1 MSKSKRKVKILPNV
15 VQSSDGSRWPAV
27 TQPPNDGSRW
37 PAATQSPSDGS
48 RWPAATQPPSDGSRW
63 PAATQPP
70 SDGSRWPA
78 ATQPPSDGGRWGS
91 PIVEPSRVDPARVLT
106 NIRKDVNPPFRQTTL
121 PRQKNPQNQRPRS
134 NDSPPIPSSVLTS
147 VSGMSLEDKLLTAMK
162 LAVDSGKLDRRF
174 KESLQK
180 FVNSDNAKALL
191 VIAGLYIGAQVAGQ
205 PWISYADAVLVSL
218 GAAGAAFIGFEASGA
233 LLKFFTTAQNATSYA
248 DLGRSADH
256 FAEFVNVVGT
266 NSLIYLVGAKA
277 GDAIKGLTGVFS
289 KVGNNL
295 NRLAPQVREGLN
307 VSSKLIESLTQQANN
322 AGRQIKDEIRIGIEA
337 IDNLLGKKRPRLA
350 TEGNRNI
357 PSNQYGGSGGGV
369 SSRTLQQEYEVLAKN
384 ISLTPNV
391 AAQLLEKGIAAKT
404 IKNLHDR
411 GMSAKDLNEFLNG
424 FLRSKNGIYKL
435 GEMPK
440 IADTMAV
447 LTNKGVEVKIAES
460 LLREAGK
467 QKEVLDIV
475 QRLMLGKGQLENPE
489 SLAELV
495 VKAVGEFGNEE
506 SPGLRGILREMQIAA
521 ERVNQGH
528 TIQLGAVK
536 NDNGILIGG
545 DIVDKTARE
554 VIQLKTLTS
563 RNSAGVWDNTKK
575 AIQQLLGKH
584 GETANAEFMKTA
596 EIRIGSKNELFN
608 LSGKK
613 INDQILEEIRLGKID
628 PDKKF
633 DGFIKI
639 VKEDSKGN
647 ALETLRF
654 KLYKGTSQFV
664 PRSQPVKLR
673 SSNVTDNGIMIA
685 SNTQQ
690 FGSLLLATEK
700 TNVGL
705 HKALAR
711 IELLNNQWGE
721 YHQATI
727 AMHSDPEFY
736 KIQQLIANSSTSE
749 TKKPDQQS
757 NQIPKQKSTQR
768 EMG

>member
-27 TQPPNDGSRW
+27 TQSPSDGSRW
-37 PAATQSPSDGS
+37 PAATQPPSDGS

-307 VSSKLIESLTQQANN
+307 VSSKLIESLTQP
-322 AGRQIKDEIRIGIEA
+322 DF
-337 IDNLLGKKRPRLA
+337 
-350 TEGNRNI
+350 
-357 PSNQYGGSGGGV
+357 
-369 SSRTLQQEYEVLAKN
+369 SR
-384 ISLTPNV
+384 
-391 AAQLLEKGIAAKT
+391 
-404 IKNLHDR
+404 
-411 GMSAKDLNEFLNG
+411 
-424 FLRSKNGIYKL
+424 
-435 GEMPK
+435 
-440 IADTMAV
+440 
-447 LTNKGVEVKIAES
+447 
-460 LLREAGK
+460 
-467 QKEVLDIV
+467 
-475 QRLMLGKGQLENPE
+475 
-489 SLAELV
+489 
-495 VKAVGEFGNEE
+495 
-506 SPGLRGILREMQIAA
+506 
-521 ERVNQGH
+521 
-528 TIQLGAVK
+528 
-536 NDNGILIGG
+536 
-545 DIVDKTARE
+545 
-554 VIQLKTLTS
+554 
-563 RNSAGVWDNTKK
+563 
-575 AIQQLLGKH
+575 
-584 GETANAEFMKTA
+584 
-596 EIRIGSKNELFN
+596 
-608 LSGKK
+608 
-613 INDQILEEIRLGKID
+613 
-628 PDKKF
+628 
-633 DGFIKI
+633 
-639 VKEDSKGN
+639 
-647 ALETLRF
+647 
-654 KLYKGTSQFV
+654 
-664 PRSQPVKLR
+664 
-673 SSNVTDNGIMIA
+673 
-685 SNTQQ
+685 
-690 FGSLLLATEK
+690 
-700 TNVGL
+700 
-705 HKALAR
+705 
-711 IELLNNQWGE
+711 
-721 YHQATI
+721 
-727 AMHSDPEFY
+727 
-736 KIQQLIANSSTSE
+736 
-749 TKKPDQQS
+749 
-757 NQIPKQKSTQR
+757 
-768 EMG
+768 